1 MSRIN
6 YQTLTPNNIN
16 KYLRQPGSFCLCLD
30 KLPLYIA
37 QTPDLGK
44 ELTTLYKAK
53 LDPLYRKIRQQNT
66 IKTDTKKMKQLCLY
80 AYIAAYRER
89 ITFYIFEEVIPDK
102 EIELQFFI
110 DMLMPE
116 FNENTK
122 TEYNYFDISPI
133 D

>member
-1 MSRIN
+1 MPRIN

-44 ELTTLYKAK
+44 ELTTLYEAK

-66 IKTDTKKMKQLCLY
+66 IKINTKKMKQLCLY

-89 ITFYIFEEVIPDK
+89 ITFYIFEEEIPDK
-102 EIELQFFI
+102 EIELQSYI
-110 DMLMPE
+110 DILMPE
-116 FNENTK
+116 FNENIE
-122 TEYNYFDISPI
+122 TEYNYFNISPI